1 MTAYNIERILMEKD
15 VTAKRTQ
22 IHPEDLT
29 CQLPRDKPAP
39 AAQQRSAS
47 NPAAHCPA
55 FLPYSAE
62 FGDGSG

>member
-1 MTAYNIERILMEKD
+1 MKKD
-15 VTAKRTQ
+15 VITKTIQ
-22 IHPEDLT
+22 NHPEDLT